1 MTRERER
8 EKREMKVCI
17 LTTRDELKIVLFLNN
32 IICVKKKQRE
42 SKSTKE
48 NMNENARNNNA
59 FLE

>member
-1 MTRERER
+1 
-8 EKREMKVCI
+8 MKVCI